1 MVEVQFNKSN
11 NNPFYG
17 LRRCLELFQ
26 SMGNT
31 ITTGQLDS
39 AFNEVK
45 DDKEKREMFFSLLFS
60 VGDITAREHNIF
72 KGVKKDSG
80 GNANRE
86 GFWTIFNWLR
96 ENHKKQFIKFLNAGL
111 FNEYQCFDTLFRSRV
126 KTSGKGKNISVEAI
140 YDIFNDSWY
149 RKELAKYVYSVVN
162 GTNPYNKLLVAKFLT
177 IPRLSKRSGHSKLLP
192 QTKQVM
198 KNKSKFLL
206 ELSKLVGWEYEDK
219 GSYID
224 FKGYK
229 KWRKE
234 YNGELES
241 VLFST
246 QKINEFTKD
255 EFLTWLD
262 KLPSQARFRVK
273 NRILYSEIDKIDD
286 KSNPKPKWE
295 KFIPWYKEW
304 ETYKEKKQEEQRVLE
319 EKVRQGQASNE
330 DREKLEKVKKQAKVT
345 TGAVNFKELYESICN
360 GSYDALKVEAF
371 VQNKVNL
378 PYNSLVII
386 DDSGSMTGAPF
397 NFASFLASVC
407 LVKNPDDDARNLLGF
422 FNNTTHWHSYIDA
435 QSEEV
440 PNYFLRASVAKISP
454 TPFVDPKKSF
464 IENYKHIRNF
474 CNAVFHGGGTNISG
488 IPDGL
493 HDACVEHPEII
504 DALKSYPIWTI
515 ISDGEW
521 NNLRSPEASLNDFF
535 RRCEQYFGFKP
546 YIIAIDVHPSGR
558 TFTNADRF
566 SGIDNIMYIPSN
578 PAQIEQFLTNFKNMD
593 IYDVYTPLQS
603 LHRSNR
609 YELVRVN
616 TI

>member
-1 MVEVQFNKSN
+1 M
-11 NNPFYG
+11 
-17 LRRCLELFQ
+17 
-26 SMGNT
+26 
-31 ITTGQLDS
+31 
-39 AFNEVK
+39 
-45 DDKEKREMFFSLLFS
+45 
-60 VGDITAREHNIF
+60 
-72 KGVKKDSG
+72 
-80 GNANRE
+80 
-86 GFWTIFNWLR
+86 
-96 ENHKKQFIKFLNAGL
+96 
-111 FNEYQCFDTLFRSRV
+111 
-126 KTSGKGKNISVEAI
+126 
-140 YDIFNDSWY
+140 
-149 RKELAKYVYSVVN
+149 
-162 GTNPYNKLLVAKFLT
+162 
-177 IPRLSKRSGHSKLLP
+177 
-192 QTKQVM
+192 
-198 KNKSKFLL
+198 L

-286 KSNPKPKWE
+286 KSNSKPKWE

-422 FNNTTHWHSYIDA
+422 FKNTTHWHSYIDA

-440 PNYFLRASVAKISP
+440 PNYFLRGSIAKINP

-488 IPDGL
+488 IPSGL
-493 HDACVEHPEII
+493 HDACREHPEII

-521 NNLRSPEASLNDFF
+521 NNLRSPETSLNDFF
-535 RRCEQYFGFKP
+535 RRCERYFGFKP
-546 YIIAIDVHPSGR
+546 YIIAIDVHRNGD

-593 IYDVYTPLQS
+593 VYDVYTPLQS

-609 YELVRVN
+609 YELVRAN
-616 TI
+616 TL